1 MVLRQTQTLSPH
13 PLSLSLHN
21 SVTLCITLYNYIS
34 RRQPSLYGAFW
45 TIGIQEPPA
54 GGQQAV
60 ESHAKVTRAL
70 SSAVVDAQ
78 EPAYLEVTFF
88 IFLTL
93 CGRSST
99 WHCLR
104 CETG

>member
-1 MVLRQTQTLSPH
+1 MLY
-13 PLSLSLHN
+13 
-21 SVTLCITLYNYIS
+21 ITLYNYIS

-45 TIGIQEPPA
+45 TIGIQELPA

-60 ESHAKVTRAL
+60 ESHAKDTRAL

-78 EPAYLEVTFF
+78 EPAYLEVTFLVVLRF
-88 IFLTL
+88 
-93 CGRSST
+93 CGRSSM